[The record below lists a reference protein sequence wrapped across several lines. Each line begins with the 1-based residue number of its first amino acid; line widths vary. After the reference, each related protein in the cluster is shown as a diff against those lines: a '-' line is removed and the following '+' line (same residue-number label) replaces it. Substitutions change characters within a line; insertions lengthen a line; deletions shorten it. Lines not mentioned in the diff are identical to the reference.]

1 MRRELTGGSRKNKKR
16 ESLGFP
22 GKSREEYSLG
32 VGESRGWREAK
43 CSSSYPGSELDT
55 DLCFILCLSLMEK
68 MFSRQCYHTRESSRS
83 PARLSPC
90 QEAGIS

>member
-43 CSSSYPGSELDT
+43 CPSSYPGSELDT
-55 DLCFILCLSLMEK
+55 DLCFSLTCGSSFTLLCLGYLWLYVPHSGK
-68 MFSRQCYHTRESSRS
+68 
-83 PARLSPC
+83 
-90 QEAGIS
+90 